1 MSDQPPRERSSP
13 WQHVH
18 PDVTTPAPRWSI
30 VIPLYNMAA
39 TIGRAID
46 SVVTQ
51 SETDWELIVVD
62 DGSIDGSAAIVTS
75 FADQR
80 ISLVH
85 QVNAGKSAARNRGV
99 ESARAPLVTFL
110 DADDRWGAGHLANLE
125 RLVEDFPDAILYATA
140 YQLVYESGEG
150 RRVRLRDG
158 TPARYIMAD
167 YFAESVDYEVPV
179 CASGVAVRKSDLQR
193 VGGFPTGVHAG
204 EDLMTWARLACL
216 GAVAYSTEPTSFVY
230 PPPVDAGRRRAAL
243 RRPHRPT
250 TSVSRSPSS
259 PMSTRNRRA
268 ASSGIERGGIDF
280 PALTFAELGERRESL
295 DATLRAIKLDRPTVR
310 DGTIVV
316 LSVIP
321 NAVRTQLLARNRLRR
336 RRPRRAGAGE
346 RLTELESERASLRAN
361 ADRASLPCEH
371 CLARAPGHNTSP
383 GGSVRS
389 PRLSGRP

>member
-18 PDVTTPAPRWSI
+18 PDVTTPTPRWSI

-99 ESARAPLVTFL
+99 ERARAPLVTFL
-110 DADDRWGAGHLANLE
+110 DADDRWGAGHLANLQ
-125 RLVEDFPDAILYATA
+125 RLVEEFPDAILYATA
-140 YQLVYESGEG
+140 YRLVYESGEG

-158 TPARYIMAD
+158 TRARSIMAD

-179 CASGVAVRKSDLQR
+179 CASGVAVRKSDLQL
-193 VGGFPTGVHAG
+193 VGGFPIGVHNG

-216 GAVAYSTEPTSFVY
+216 GAIAYSTEPTSFVY

-243 RRPHRPT
+243 RRPHRPDHVGLALAQLT
-250 TSVSRSPSS
+250 DEHPEQARS
-259 PMSTRNRRA
+259 
-268 ASSGIERGGIDF
+268 IERYRAWWHRLS
-280 PALTFAELGERRESL
+280 ALTFAELGERRESL
-295 DATLRAIKLDRPTVR
+295 GATLRAIKLDRPTVR

-316 LSVIP
+316 LSVVP

-336 RRPRRAGAGE
+336 RRRDAQ
-346 RLTELESERASLRAN
+346 AN
-361 ADRASLPCEH
+361 
-371 CLARAPGHNTSP
+371 G
-383 GGSVRS
+383 
-389 PRLSGRP
+389 